1 MKKQWALGCMTLTAM
16 TLAACGSS
24 TKQAAENTVN
34 DDVHSMGLMATYST
48 ACQSSPLDILNL
60 KAVKVQYIF
69 TGTIEKRTTFY
80 SDSQCQQSQVL
91 VISETGEYTPHGTVN
106 GDPNTIRADIRFN
119 KTTITPKQNDLV
131 NAMNAIPALPGSAAG
146 YCGINSWAN
155 NQTKDVS
162 TDSGS
167 ANCLGT
173 DKIGATAY
181 DLINNANGQL
191 HFGLA
196 TPLLDKSTSDKR
208 PTVIDPTV
216 LGTK

>member
-1 MKKQWALGCMTLTAM
+1 MKKQWALGYM
-16 TLAACGSS
+16 TLAVMSLGACGSS

-34 DDVHSMGLMATYST
+34 DDVHSMGLMATYSSP
-48 ACQSSPLDILNL
+48 CQNIPLDILNL
-60 KAVKVQYIF
+60 NAVKVQYIF
-69 TGTIEKRTTFY
+69 TGTIEKRTTYY
-80 SDSQCQQSQVL
+80 SDNQCQQAQVL

-106 GDPNTIRADIRFN
+106 GDSNTIRADIKFT

-131 NAMNAIPALPGSAAG
+131 NAMNGIPAVPGSASG
-146 YCGINSWAN
+146 YCGINSWSA

-162 TDSGS
+162 SDSG
-167 ANCLGT
+167 ALNCLGT
-173 DKIGATAY
+173 DKMGTTSY

-191 HFGLA
+191 HFGLP
-196 TPLLDKSTSDKR
+196 TPLLDKSTPDKR